1 MKLLYATFAGVI
13 AAFISMMFLEGLGH
27 SLFPIPFEI
36 DPNNLDALTEKL
48 HLIPT
53 KMYIA
58 VIAAHGLGLLIGL
71 LIAKSIDKTSKISLY
86 IIAGFFL
93 VGTVANL
100 FMIPHPVWFAVADVA
115 IVALTGLLIIRRP
128 LAVK

>member
-1 MKLLYATFAGVI
+1 MKLFYATFAGVI

-36 DPNNLDALTEKL
+36 DPNNIEAIAEKL

-53 KMYIA
+53 EMYLS
-58 VIAAHGLGLLIGL
+58 VVVAHGLGLLIGL
-71 LIAKSIDKTSKISLY
+71 LIAKAIDKTSKISLY

-93 VGTVANL
+93 VGTFMNL
-100 FMIPHPVWFAVADVA
+100 FMIPHPMWFAIADVG
-115 IVALTGLLIIRRP
+115 IVALVGIFIISRP
-128 LAVK
+128 LPTK